1 MRFERFCSSR
11 VVIVAGKGGVGKTT
25 VTAALAVSAAR
36 AGSRVLIIEVE
47 GKSAL
52 PALFDLSELTYE
64 TILVAPE
71 IEARTLT
78 PDQALVEYLNDHG
91 LRRISRRL
99 ARLGVLDVVS
109 GAIPGIKDIL
119 VLGKIKQLEQSAEAD
134 LILVDAPAA
143 GHAVTFLQSPR
154 GLMDAVSAGPIR
166 RQAEDVAQLLADPR
180 RCQVVMVTLPEETP
194 VNELVETAYALED
207 RVGVALAPVV
217 VNGCLDQSTGALSVS
232 MLETDAARA
241 GLDLDG
247 PTLDAL
253 VGAAELRTNRAAAHR
268 AQAERLAEQLPV
280 PQIRLPFLFSGD
292 LVREDIDRLADAM
305 DAGVAALGDAARG
318 DAGAD
323 REAAP

>member
-64 TILVAPE
+64 TILVAPG

-143 GHAVTFLQSPR
+143 
-154 GLMDAVSAGPIR
+154 
-166 RQAEDVAQLLADPR
+166 
-180 RCQVVMVTLPEETP
+180 
-194 VNELVETAYALED
+194 
-207 RVGVALAPVV
+207 
-217 VNGCLDQSTGALSVS
+217 
-232 MLETDAARA
+232 
-241 GLDLDG
+241 
-247 PTLDAL
+247 
-253 VGAAELRTNRAAAHR
+253 
-268 AQAERLAEQLPV
+268 
-280 PQIRLPFLFSGD
+280 
-292 LVREDIDRLADAM
+292 
-305 DAGVAALGDAARG
+305 
-318 DAGAD
+318 
-323 REAAP
+323 